1 MSYESSEGVSLTDLE
16 VDTNTTSS
24 TSIWIRAGQPVR
36 NETTIVVK
44 EFIVNVILENIV
56 CPKLKITKN

>member
-1 MSYESSEGVSLTDLE
+1 MTDLE

-24 TSIWIRAGQPVR
+24 TSIWIRAESPVR
-36 NETTIVVK
+36 NQSGIVVK
-44 EFIVNVILENIV
+44 QFIVNVKLEYIE